1 MNAPAASGV
10 ILRPQDFPAATNC
23 YRIGFAKENPRAVVR
38 DARVF
43 AGTCSGTILASFCA
57 LEKPQTRNLMRA
69 MPLQIEESTERKEL
83 TEKLVSALKTG
94 GFVLFA
100 QRILQITP
108 GNARPFQEILVRF
121 KEEEEKL
128 LPPGTFFPLL
138 QEYRLLP
145 YVDRW
150 VVGRVASWIQEA
162 RAKKPDWPVPNN
174 GVNLSEDTLR
184 EPKFADFV
192 AKTVQSAKL
201 PEGTFTFELGW
212 DTALLNADPLKR
224 FQAQLKPAGCR
235 FTLAGF
241 DGSEGSFNF
250 LKGVKPDFVKFTYGI
265 VKDIGRSLAA
275 SEKAESI
282 SQKCHGMGIKT
293 IAEYVESRE
302 VLEHLR
308 LVEVDFA
315 QGLIIAGPQR
325 LA

>member
-1 MNAPAASGV
+1 
-10 ILRPQDFPAATNC
+10 
-23 YRIGFAKENPRAVVR
+23 
-38 DARVF
+38 
-43 AGTCSGTILASFCA
+43 
-57 LEKPQTRNLMRA
+57 MRA
-69 MPLQIEESTERKEL
+69 MALQMENESTERKDI

-94 GFVLFA
+94 GFVLYSQKIFP
-100 QRILQITP
+100 LTP
-108 GNARPFQEILVRF
+108 GNARPFQEVLVRF

-128 LPPGTFFPLL
+128 LPPGTFFPML

-162 RAKKPDWPVPNN
+162 RAKTPDWPVPAN

-192 AKTVQSAKL
+192 AKTLQSAKL

-212 DTALLNADPLKR
+212 DTALLFAEPLKR
-224 FQAQLKPAGCR
+224 IQAQLKPAGCR

-250 LKGVKPDFVKFTYGI
+250 LKVIKPDFVKLTYGL
-265 VKDIGRSLAA
+265 VKDIGRALAA

-282 SQKCHGMGIKT
+282 NQKCRTMGIKT

-308 LVEVDFA
+308 LIEVDFA
-315 QGLIIAGPQR
+315 QGLIVSAPQR
-325 LA
+325 LP